1 MKEETQSPA
10 KEQKREIKKLKRRE
24 HAEKRERKMVGISL
38 RGFVTVLII
47 VLCAGIMIIYSALSN
62 RLYMQRYQDQLETN
76 VISQTAY
83 LKNNLEANHLSL
95 SKPEKLELQI
105 ESMANALYG
114 RILVI
119 DRDYRIVKDTYG
131 NEESAHI
138 INSDVI
144 AVMCGQTTDKMMKKN
159 GYLQYMVPL
168 RVDSKIQGVLLVQ
181 ASTNSL
187 EAVKRR
193 VESRNGVV
201 FALIMGLCV
210 CAAWANG
217 NVQPAVRW
225 PGSTCTMPLAGR
237 TSRLMLT
244 E

>member
-1 MKEETQSPA
+1 MDLYNCERRNSIACEGA
-10 KEQKREIKKLKRRE
+10 EAGNKKLKRRE

-62 RLYMQRYQDQLETN
+62 RLYMQRYQDQLEKN

-144 AVMCGQTTDKMMKKN
+144 AVMCGQTTDKMMKKMAICN
-159 GYLQYMVPL
+159 TWFLSGTIL
-168 RVDSKIQGVLLVQ
+168 RYRAFCLFRHPRIV
-181 ASTNSL
+181 
-187 EAVKRR
+187 
-193 VESRNGVV
+193 
-201 FALIMGLCV
+201 
-210 CAAWANG
+210 W
-217 NVQPAVRW
+217 
-225 PGSTCTMPLAGR
+225 
-237 TSRLMLT
+237 RL
-244 E
+244 